1 MGKIQSSLS
10 NTQRF
15 SGCFFNLKDFV
26 YFHAGMQVRRL
37 IQGITVG
44 IDRWNARIGQAVS
57 WLSLILV
64 LWVSVDVVLRY
75 ALDLSRVWMMEVETY
90 LFSGLFLLSGAWAFQ
105 KDRHVRVDIFYQSGS
120 ARRQQWID
128 WIGTSLFLLPW
139 TWIMM
144 QVGWE
149 LFYQSWLIGEQSSQ
163 SGGLSGRYLLK
174 ALLLIA
180 FVLLF
185 LQAVSH
191 WLKTSL
197 KLFDQSKT

>member
-1 MGKIQSSLS
+1 M
-10 NTQRF
+10 
-15 SGCFFNLKDFV
+15 
-26 YFHAGMQVRRL
+26 YFHAGMQLKRF
-37 IQGITVG
+37 IQGIVGG
-44 IDRWNARIGQAVS
+44 IDRCNARIGQAVS
-57 WLSLILV
+57 WLSFILV

-75 ALDLSRVWMMEVETY
+75 VLDLSRVWMMEVETY
-90 LFSGLFLLSGAWAFQ
+90 VFSGLFLLSGAWAFQ
-105 KDRHVRVDIFYQSGS
+105 KDRHVRVDIFYQSWS
-120 ARRQQWID
+120 PRRQQWID
-128 WIGTSLFLLPW
+128 WIGTSLFLIPW

-174 ALLLIA
+174 ALLLLA

-191 WLKTSL
+191 WLKTSV
-197 KLFDQSKT
+197 KLFDQSKTE

>member
-1 MGKIQSSLS
+1 MQLRRFIQS
-10 NTQRF
+10 
-15 SGCFFNLKDFV
+15 
-26 YFHAGMQVRRL
+26 
-37 IQGITVG
+37 IIVG
-44 IDRWNARIGQAVS
+44 IDGFNARIGRAVS

-75 ALDLSRVWMMEVETY
+75 AFDLSRVWMMESETY

-105 KDRHVRVDIFYQSGS
+105 RDRHVRVDIFYQSWS
-120 ARRQQWID
+120 PRRQQWVD
-128 WIGTSLFLLPW
+128 WAGTLLFLLPW
-139 TWIMM
+139 AWIMM
-144 QVGWE
+144 QVGWS

-163 SGGLSGRYLLK
+163 SGGLGGRYLLK

-191 WLKTSL
+191 WLRLSL
-197 KLFDQSKT
+197 KLFDRSKT